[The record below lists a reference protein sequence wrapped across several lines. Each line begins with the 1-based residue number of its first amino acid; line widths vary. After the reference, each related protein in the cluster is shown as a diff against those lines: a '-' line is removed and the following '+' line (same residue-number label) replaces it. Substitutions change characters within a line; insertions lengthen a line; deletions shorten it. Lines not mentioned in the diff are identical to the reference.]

1 MTAEQLQKI
10 AWLNRAFH
18 AEKAARAWKDKYQR
32 NKALAQRISGGL
44 ASSGARSGNNAT
56 EDALIRLSETER
68 KTRAKINELIQIQ
81 EEIADKIMQIDDNE
95 LQAVLVYRYLNC
107 MTFEQIAEK
116 MHYSLITIRR
126 KHKSALDK
134 LELE

>member
-1 MTAEQLQKI
+1 VTAEQLQKI
-10 AWLNRAFH
+10 RWLNRAFY
-18 AEKAARAWKDKYQR
+18 AEKAAKAWKDKYQR

-44 ASSGARSGNNAT
+44 ASSGARSGTNAT
-56 EDALIRLSETER
+56 EDALIRLSETEQ

-116 MHYSLITIRR
+116 MNYDVRTVRR
-126 KHKSALDK
+126 KHVKALEK
-134 LELE
+134 VVL